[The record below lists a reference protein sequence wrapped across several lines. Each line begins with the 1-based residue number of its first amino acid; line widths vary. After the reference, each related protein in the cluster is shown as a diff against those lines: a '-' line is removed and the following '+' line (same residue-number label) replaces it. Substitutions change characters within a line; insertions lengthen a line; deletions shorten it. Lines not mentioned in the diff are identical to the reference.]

1 MSRKR
6 KRTGQAK
13 KPISPFPLIGR
24 SHYLHVAMVRIQLPL
39 CFFIKTHFLMTQ
51 NHFTL
56 IPRALN
62 FFMNFRVL
70 SW

>member
-39 CFFIKTHFLMTQ
+39 CFFWWNYQNAFFNDAESFHFNPKST
-51 NHFTL
+51 
-56 IPRALN
+56 
-62 FFMNFRVL
+62 
-70 SW
+70 